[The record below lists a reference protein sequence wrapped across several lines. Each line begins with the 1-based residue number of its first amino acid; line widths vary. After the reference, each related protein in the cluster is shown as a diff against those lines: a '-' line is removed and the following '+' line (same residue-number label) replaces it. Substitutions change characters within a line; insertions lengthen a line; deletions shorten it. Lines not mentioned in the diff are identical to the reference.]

1 MKGYETFSYRP
12 KPDTSDI
19 SDVGLDI
26 SGLVSDKSDKF
37 KLSEILQ
44 KIDLRWIYPMDPE
57 NGLGE
62 NARNIQLSEI

>member
-37 KLSEILQ
+37 
-44 KIDLRWIYPMDPE
+44 
-57 NGLGE
+57 
-62 NARNIQLSEI
+62 